1 MLTSTEVTIAFS
13 DGVEHTLTVE
23 PGQSVLDAAIAADM
37 PLLHQ
42 CRSGSCGTCIAR
54 LDGGEAELRRGVC
67 SSLMRS
73 EQEQGLRLLCVTE
86 PKGPCRFSLA
96 YDSKAGAGHPATVQ
110 CFVNAVERVASDVMR
125 LELEL
130 AEGFWMDFRPGQF
143 VQVKVP
149 GTEDLRSYSM
159 ATTPKD
165 LPRLELL
172 IRLLP
177 GGAMSEW
184 LTTRAAPDQVIE
196 VTGPYGSFF
205 LKDKVRAPH
214 VMIAG
219 GTGLAPMLSMVDAI
233 RAAPGNKPPVI
244 LSFGCQTP
252 EALFALEELDLR
264 RQWLPRLDTRI
275 SVDRGTPPEGIR
287 VGNPVEAITGADGLT
302 ADSVAYLCGPPGMI
316 RAARDHLENL
326 GVDPANIFAEQFTAS
341 GASAAAA

>member
-13 DGVEHTLTVE
+13 DGVERKLAVE
-23 PGQSVLDAAIAADM
+23 PGQSVLDAAIAADI

-42 CRSGSCGTCIAR
+42 CRSGSCSTCVAR
-54 LDGGEAELRRGVC
+54 LESGRAELLAGAC
-67 SSLMRS
+67 SSLLRA

-86 PKGPCRFSLA
+86 PKSACRFSLA

-110 CFVNAVERVASDVMR
+110 CFVNAVERIASDVMR

-130 AEGFWMDFRPGQF
+130 AEGSWMDFRPGQF

-149 GTEDLRSYSM
+149 GTGELRSYSM

-177 GGAMSEW
+177 GGVMSEW
-184 LTTRAAPDQVIE
+184 LLNQAAPDQVLE

-252 EALFALEELDLR
+252 QALFALEELDLR
-264 RQWLPRLDTRI
+264 RHWLPRLDTRI

-287 VGNPVEAITGADGLT
+287 LGNPVEAITAADGLT
-302 ADSVAYLCGPPGMI
+302 ADSVAYLCGPPAMI
-316 RAARDHLENL
+316 HAARDHLERL
-326 GVDPANIFAEQFTAS
+326 GVAPANIFAEQFTAS
-341 GASAAAA
+341 AAAAAD

>member
-13 DGVEHTLTVE
+13 DGVERTLAVE
-23 PGQSVLDAAIAADM
+23 PGQAVLDAALAADV
-37 PLLHQ
+37 PVLHQ
-42 CRSGSCGTCIAR
+42 CTSGSCGTCVAR
-54 LDGGEAELRRGVC
+54 LESGQAGLLAGAC
-67 SSLMRS
+67 SSLLRS
-73 EQEQGLRLLCVTE
+73 EQDEGLRLLCVTE
-86 PKGPCRFSLA
+86 AKSACRFSLA
-96 YDSKAGAGHPATVQ
+96 YDSKAGTARAATLS
-110 CFVNAVERVASDVMR
+110 CFVNAVERIASDVMR

-143 VQVKVP
+143 VQIKVP
-149 GTEDLRSYSM
+149 GTEELRSYSL
-159 ATTPKD
+159 ATTPRD

-177 GGAMSEW
+177 GGVMSEW
-184 LTTRAAPDQVIE
+184 LLERAAPDQTLE

-219 GTGLAPMLSMVDAI
+219 GTGLAPMLSMVDAV

-252 EALFALEELDLR
+252 EALFALETLELR

-287 VGNPVEAITGADGLT
+287 LGNPVEAITAADRLT
-302 ADSVAYLCGPPGMI
+302 PESVAYLCGPPAMI
-316 RAARDHLENL
+316 HAAREHLEGL
-326 GVDPANIFAEQFTAS
+326 GILKENIFSEQFTAS
-341 GASAAAA
+341 T

>member
-1 MLTSTEVTIAFS
+1 MSTNTEVTIAFS
-13 DGVEHTLTVE
+13 DGVERVLVVE
-23 PGQSVLDAAIAADM
+23 PGQSVLDAALAADI

-42 CRSGSCGTCIAR
+42 CTSGSCGTCVAR
-54 LDGGEAELRRGVC
+54 LETGQAALIAGTS
-67 SSLMRS
+67 SSLLPA
-73 EQEQGLRLLCVTE
+73 EQKEGLRLLCVTE
-86 PKGPCRFSLA
+86 PKEACRFSLA
-96 YDSKAGAGHPATVQ
+96 YDSKAGAGRPATMQ
-110 CFVNAVERVASDVMR
+110 CFVNAVERIASDVMR

-149 GTEDLRSYSM
+149 GTEELRSYSM

-165 LPRLELL
+165 LPRIELL

-177 GGAMSEW
+177 SGMMSQW
-184 LTTRAAPDQVIE
+184 LLDRAAPDDVLE

-205 LKDKVRAPH
+205 LKEKVRAPH

-219 GTGLAPMLSMVDAI
+219 GTGLAPMLSMIDAI

-252 EALFALEELDLR
+252 DALFALEELDLR

-275 SVDRGTPPEGIR
+275 SVDRGAPPDGIS
-287 VGNPVEAITGADGLT
+287 VGNPVEAITAADGLT
-302 ADSVAYLCGPPGMI
+302 ADSVAYLCGPPAMI
-316 RAARDHLENL
+316 QAARDHLERL
-326 GVDPANIFAEQFTAS
+326 GLLKENIFSEQFTAS
-341 GASAAAA
+341 N